1 MQKSRQGGQWQPSK
15 AISSLVAK
23 SSHDRKRSWNC
34 SFSLQLRGKP
44 NQLLSLKNKIKK
56 KGFNWSIIRD
66 LEVLRACSAVFLLTG
81 VPSSEMQLIWRGFLG
96 TWGWIGQPKIAMLK
110 LGACLWLLVQD
121 NSDKTINIQVALGS
135 LKGFVTKLLSFSH
148 CSSTNTSAKPW
159 QGASK
164 AKNALRHLITC

>member
-1 MQKSRQGGQWQPSK
+1 MQKCRWGGQWQPSK
-15 AISSLVAK
+15 AISSLAAK

-34 SFSLQLRGKP
+34 RFSLQLRGNP
-44 NQLLSLKNKIKK
+44 NQFLPFKK
-56 KGFNWSIIRD
+56 KKKRFNCSIIRD

-96 TWGWIGQPKIAMLK
+96 TWGWIGQPKNAMLK

-121 NSDKTINIQVALGS
+121 DSDKTINIQVALGS

-159 QGASK
+159 QRASK
-164 AKNALRHLITC
+164 AKTALRHRVTC